1 MTDIYTAIRT
11 TKGDSCWGSRMV
23 ASEVLVLL
31 DRLQKLEAL
40 TPKISN
46 HRVEQI
52 LTGAKK

>member
-52 LTGAKK
+52 LKGAKK